1 MTRDAIAELKLIL
14 AILFAA
20 AVVAQT
26 VILPWMAADIVAHF
40 PEVQSLRQ
48 PILVL
53 SVLAVA
59 CIEAAL
65 LCLWRLLTLAGLK
78 RTSGRQFL
86 RCLDALVVSLLA
98 GAILMGSMLAMITEA
113 DQGTGGPIPPLVL
126 LTGIGGCTVAALI
139 VLAKRRQLT
148 VAAERETRRA

>member
-14 AILFAA
+14 AILFGG
-20 AVVAQT
+20 AVVAQA
-26 VILPWMAADIVAHF
+26 VILPWMASEVVAVF

-59 CIEAAL
+59 CIQAAL
-65 LCLWRLLTLAGLK
+65 LCLWRMLTLAGQS
-78 RTSGRQFL
+78 RIFGRRFL

-98 GAILMGSMLAMITEA
+98 GAVLMGSILAVITEA
-113 DQGTGGPIPPLVL
+113 DQGTGGPIPPLAL
-126 LTGIGGCTVAALI
+126 LTGIGGCTVAALV
-139 VLAKRRQLT
+139 VLLKRRQLS
-148 VAAERETRRA
+148 VVSGRQD